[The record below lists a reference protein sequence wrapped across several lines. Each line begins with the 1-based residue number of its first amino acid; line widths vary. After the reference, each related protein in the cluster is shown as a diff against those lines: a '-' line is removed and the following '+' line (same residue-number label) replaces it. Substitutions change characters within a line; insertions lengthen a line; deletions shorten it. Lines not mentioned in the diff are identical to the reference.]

1 MGLRS
6 LLTAA
11 AQTLPPE
18 IRLPARG
25 LVRDLAGLPAR
36 IADPRR
42 WSDPWQTIHN
52 DGSTQDFRTSGDA
65 ILAELVRYGG
75 LKPTDRVL
83 DIGCGNG
90 RIARPLVQFLAADA
104 GYLGFDL
111 SKVAVEG
118 CRRRYGGD
126 PRFAF
131 HHADLANSEYNR
143 AGLQAQEAFDFPT
156 AGASIDFAFAISVLT
171 HMEIEAI
178 GRYAVELARVLA
190 PGGRAFLTLFL
201 LDQARR
207 DEIEAGHAGLPFKP
221 LDAVSMVVDAQAKE
235 SAIAHDEAVVR
246 DLFVKAG
253 LTVREV
259 RRGTWAPVSQTDN
272 FQDIL
277 VVEKP

>member
-25 LVRDLAGLPAR
+25 LVRDIAGLPGR

-42 WSDPWQTIHN
+42 WSDPWQVIHN
-52 DGSTQDFRTSGDA
+52 DGSTKDFRASGDA
-65 ILAELVRYGG
+65 ILGELVEYGE
-75 LKPTDRVL
+75 LKPSDRVL

-90 RIARPLVQFLAADA
+90 RITRPLVDFLSRDAA
-104 GYLGFDL
+104 YLGFDL
-111 SKVAVEG
+111 SKVAVAG
-118 CRRRYGGD
+118 CRQRYGRD
-126 PRFAF
+126 PRFSF

-143 AGLQAQEAFDFPT
+143 GGRQAQDAFVFPT
-156 AGASIDFAFAISVLT
+156 GDATIDFAFAISVLT
-171 HMEIEAI
+171 HMEIDAI
-178 GRYAVELARVLA
+178 GHYAQELSRVLA

-207 DEIEAGHAGLPFKP
+207 DEIEAGHAGLPFKG
-221 LDAVSMVVDAQAKE
+221 LNDISMVVDAHAKE
-235 SAIAHDEAVVR
+235 SAIAHEESAVR
-246 DLFVKAG
+246 DLFVRAG
-253 LTVREV
+253 LTVRGV
-259 RRGTWAPVSQTDN
+259 HRGTWAPVSRTAN

-277 VVEKP
+277 VVEKS